1 MKLLYLKNSDWE
13 EDYIINDLYSDIK
26 NLEVIFY
33 KNDEVKNLMKYINDK
48 TILVLNDR
56 VNFEEAKEVV
66 EKIKPLIIIFL
77 SDENGNHINY
87 VNLSSNTKLFLK
99 QYHHNLINKNI
110 FQIPLGYV
118 KGMLNGKESEKLR
131 LIKIKDRKYK
141 WCFIGTSKSDRG
153 VMFKNFLDKISN
165 SKQDVYLNVSNN
177 PWVIENLPSSPEDV
191 FEKYSNSIFIP
202 IGRGN
207 SSLDCFRIYEA
218 IVAGAIP
225 VIVGQS
231 NEINQTFNYHGKTF
245 SKIQA
250 TNWEEAA
257 NTCKELLN
265 KPELLQEMQEVNKIW
280 WRDQLSFIRKL
291 IKKTIK

>member
-13 EDYIINDLYSDIK
+13 EDYIINDLCSDIK

-48 TILVLNDR
+48 IILVLNDR

-87 VNLSSNTKLFLK
+87 VSLSSNTKLFLK

-118 KGMLNGKESEKLR
+118 KGMLNGKESEKLN

-141 WCFIGTSKSDRG
+141 WCFIGTLKSDRTA
-153 VMFKNFLDKISN
+153 MLKSFLDKISN
-165 SKQDVYLNVSNN
+165 SQEDVYLNVSYN
-177 PWVIENLPSSPEDV
+177 PWIIENLPSSPKDV

-207 SSLDCFRIYEA
+207 ISLDCFRI
-218 IVAGAIP
+218 
-225 VIVGQS
+225 
-231 NEINQTFNYHGKTF
+231 
-245 SKIQA
+245 
-250 TNWEEAA
+250 
-257 NTCKELLN
+257 
-265 KPELLQEMQEVNKIW
+265 
-280 WRDQLSFIRKL
+280 
-291 IKKTIK
+291 